1 MEGVIDLSYES
12 LSDKSNIPDT
22 VGQGWIA
29 AELSESDWTIP
40 VSDEALEE
48 IDQMVVLMRNQPLP
62 MLLRNVMDFNIIHL
76 RALYN
81 KVKKVCDCGAG
92 FAVIDKLPIDEYD
105 IDEMLAV
112 YWVLGQ
118 LLGTNVAQKWNG
130 TMIYDVTDTGQKYG
144 CLLYT
149 SDAADE

>member
-62 MLLRNVMDFNIIHL
+62 ILLRNVMDFDITHL

-112 YWVLGQ
+112 YWVLG
-118 LLGTNVAQKWNG
+118 
-130 TMIYDVTDTGQKYG
+130 
-144 CLLYT
+144 
-149 SDAADE
+149 